1 MNQSDKSNKS
11 DKMNQSNKSKKSKSD
26 QSNQSEKEKS
36 GQIILIL
43 KNMCKLAGKY
53 KTFHYHVN
61 LIQQNPEQDL
71 SQIKSN
77 RNRTIFVEPGNLTEF
92 KCGTNKADLITI
104 CDGLHRVRY
113 QSLLFNDLARII
125 KIGGLLFIKD
135 YNMDSLNDVNLTA
148 YLDLVY
154 ILKEISNGREIDQGL
169 LKNYYRRY
177 ISFEEL
183 KNILERIGFQMVSF
197 YAYDNKNNPQR
208 LYYALFIYNG
218 GQLNYSDIKLVSKKD
233 MFCAAKG
240 NLVKWINREKK
251 KITKLECVNKMTT
264 VTHKGHD
271 FSLYY
276 YYYIEKAIELL
287 FSIDKKMLTKILW
300 LVNNNG
306 DLDFFRLIK
315 SIHETPQF
323 GIINNWKNLTKE
335 RLICDVEPDLIL
347 DSEDFESVTVARGRS
362 SPKLSDYENSSSIII
377 TATNATNKRSIEYEN
392 ELAMPVVPRGQSESA
407 GSIGKSAEA
416 KMSPRRS
423 SIQIGTTDHNNKYLN
438 MPKVN
443 NSFNNRQT
451 TANWDRYAPKGR
463 PTRRASYS
471 TASSSPHHK

>member
-1 MNQSDKSNKS
+1 MNKSEKSEKVDKNKSVKSEKDKS
-11 DKMNQSNKSKKSKSD
+11 DKKD
-26 QSNQSEKEKS
+26 EDKS
-36 GQIILIL
+36 GQVAQILE
-43 KNMCKLAGKY
+43 NMCKLTNKY
-53 KTFHYHVN
+53 KIFHYHVN
-61 LIQQNPEQDL
+61 LIQSCNPEQDL

-77 RNRTIFVEPGNLTEF
+77 RNRTIFIEPGNLTEF
-92 KCGTNKADLITI
+92 KCGANKADLITI

-154 ILKEISNGREIDQGL
+154 ILKEISGGREIDQGL

-218 GQLNYSDIKLVSKKD
+218 GQLNYSDIKLASKKD

-264 VTHKGHD
+264 GTPKGHD

-335 RLICDVEPDLIL
+335 RLICEESNDFNVDKF
-347 DSEDFESVTVARGRS
+347 DFESVAVVRGRS
-362 SPKLSDYENSSSIII
+362 SPKLSDICSSSTINSS
-377 TATNATNKRSIEYEN
+377 KRSTECADEP
-392 ELAMPVVPRGQSESA
+392 AMPIVPRGHSESA
-407 GSIGKSAEA
+407 GSLGRSAEA

-423 SIQIGTTDHNNKYLN
+423 SIQIGTADHSNKYLN
-438 MPKVN
+438 IPTVNISKVN

-471 TASSSPHHK
+471 NASSGSSHSQPK